1 MSIFRLSEE
10 IVFPDPHLSEDNG
23 LLAIGGDLSVDRLL
37 EAYING
43 IFPWYNEGDPI
54 MWWSPKPRC
63 VLLPQNIKISKS
75 MAKIIKKDIFK
86 VTIDND
92 FEGVISNCKSI
103 REDNGTWITEEM
115 KDAYIRLHDAGYA
128 LSVETY
134 LEGELVGGLYGVV
147 IGRCFFGE
155 SMFSK
160 VSNASKIALIKLA
173 QVLEKNNFD
182 FIDCQMRTNHLIS
195 MGAKMIEFD
204 EFLRLIDKGI
214 SE

>member
-10 IVFPDPHLSEDNG
+10 IVFPDPHLAEDDG
-23 LLAIGGDLSVDRLL
+23 LLAVGGDLSVDRLL
-37 EAYING
+37 EAYVNG

-63 VLLPQNIKISKS
+63 ILLPQEIKVSKS
-75 MAKIIKKDIFK
+75 MAKIIKKDIFN

-92 FEGVISNCKSI
+92 FEGVISNCQSMRK
-103 REDNGTWITEEM
+103 EEGTWITEEM
-115 KDAYIRLHDAGYA
+115 KNAYIRLHNAGYA
-128 LSVETY
+128 LSVESY
-134 LEGELVGGLYGVV
+134 LDGELVGGLYGVV

-173 QVLEKNNFD
+173 RILEKNKFE
-182 FIDCQMRTNHLIS
+182 FIDCQMKTDHLIS

-204 EFLRLIDKGI
+204 EFLKLIDKGLN
-214 SE
+214 

>member
-10 IVFPDPHLSEDNG
+10 IVFPDPHLAEDDG

-37 EAYING
+37 EAYVNG

-63 VLLPQNIKISKS
+63 ILLPQEIKVSKS
-75 MAKIIKKDIFK
+75 MAKIIKKDMFN

-92 FEGVISNCKSI
+92 FEGVISNCQSMRK
-103 REDNGTWITEEM
+103 EEGTWITEEM
-115 KDAYIRLHDAGYA
+115 KNAYVRLHNAGYA
-128 LSVETY
+128 LSVESY

-173 QVLEKNNFD
+173 RILEKNKFE
-182 FIDCQMRTNHLIS
+182 FIDCQMKTNHLVS

-204 EFLRLIDKGI
+204 EFLKLIDKGL
-214 SE
+214 S

>member
-10 IVFPDPHLSEDNG
+10 IVFPDPHLAEDDG

-37 EAYING
+37 EAYVNG

-63 VLLPQNIKISKS
+63 ILLPQEIKVSKS
-75 MAKIIKKDIFK
+75 MAKIIKKDMFN

-92 FEGVISNCKSI
+92 FEGVISNCQSMRK
-103 REDNGTWITEEM
+103 EEGTWITEEM
-115 KDAYIRLHDAGYA
+115 KNAYIRLHNAGYA
-128 LSVETY
+128 LSVESY

-173 QVLEKNNFD
+173 RILEKNKFE
-182 FIDCQMRTNHLIS
+182 FIDCQMKTDHLIS

-204 EFLRLIDKGI
+204 EFLKLIDKGL
-214 SE
+214 S

>member
-1 MSIFRLSEE
+1 MSIFRLSEK

-23 LLAIGGDLSVDRLL
+23 LLAVGGDLSVDRLL
-37 EAYING
+37 EAYVNG

-63 VLLPQNIKISKS
+63 VLLPQDINISKS
-75 MAKIIKKDIFK
+75 MAKIIKKDMFK

-92 FEGVISNCKSI
+92 FEGVISNCKSM

-173 QVLEKNNFD
+173 QVLEKNNFE

-195 MGAKMIEFD
+195 MGAKMMEFD
-204 EFLRLIDKGI
+204 EFLKLIDKGI

>member
-10 IVFPDPHLSEDNG
+10 IVFPDPHLAEDDG
-23 LLAIGGDLSVDRLL
+23 LLAVGGDLSVDRLL
-37 EAYING
+37 EAYVNG

-63 VLLPQNIKISKS
+63 ILLPQEIKVSKS
-75 MAKIIKKDIFK
+75 MAKIIKKDIFN

-92 FEGVISNCKSI
+92 FEGVISNCQSMRK
-103 REDNGTWITEEM
+103 EEGTWITEEM
-115 KDAYIRLHDAGYA
+115 KNAYIRLHNAGYA
-128 LSVETY
+128 LSVESY
-134 LEGELVGGLYGVV
+134 LDGELVGGLYGVV

-173 QVLEKNNFD
+173 RILEKNKFE
-182 FIDCQMRTNHLIS
+182 FIDCQMKTDHLIS

-204 EFLRLIDKGI
+204 EFLKLIDKGL
-214 SE
+214 S

>member
-1 MSIFRLSEE
+1 MSIFRLSEK

-23 LLAIGGDLSVDRLL
+23 LLAVGGDLSVDRLL
-37 EAYING
+37 EAYVNG

-63 VLLPQNIKISKS
+63 VLLPQDINISKS

-92 FEGVISNCKSI
+92 FEGVISNCKSM

-173 QVLEKNNFD
+173 QVLEKNNFE

-204 EFLRLIDKGI
+204 EFLKLIDKGI

>member
-10 IVFPDPHLSEDNG
+10 IVFPDPHLAEDDG
-23 LLAIGGDLSVDRLL
+23 LLAVGGDLSVDRLL
-37 EAYING
+37 EAYVNG

-54 MWWSPKPRC
+54 RWWCRKPRC
-63 VLLPQNIKISKS
+63 ILLPQEIKVSKS
-75 MAKIIKKDIFK
+75 MAKIIKKDIFN

-92 FEGVISNCKSI
+92 FEGVISNCQSMRK
-103 REDNGTWITEEM
+103 EEGTWITEEM
-115 KDAYIRLHDAGYA
+115 KNAYIRLHNAGYA
-128 LSVETY
+128 LSVESY
-134 LEGELVGGLYGVV
+134 LDGELVGGLYGVV

-173 QVLEKNNFD
+173 RILEKNKFE
-182 FIDCQMRTNHLIS
+182 FIDCQMKTDHLIS

-204 EFLRLIDKGI
+204 EFLKLIDKGL
-214 SE
+214 S